1 MRRREFIS
9 ALGGAVVALPLVP
22 ARAQMAKLPTVG
34 FLGIQTRAN
43 QEKWTTAFVQRL
55 RELDWIEGRTVLIE
69 YRWAEGSGDRMSEIA
84 AEFVRLK
91 VDVILTA
98 GTAATLAAKQATSI
112 IPVVFTTVADPVGT
126 GVVGSLSR
134 PGGNITGLSNQS
146 AEIAGKRVA
155 LLGEIVPNLRRLAIL
170 ANASSPIGVM
180 ETSETQLAAQTVGID
195 TVALAIRRAEE
206 IAPSIEGIKGRADAL
221 YIASEALMNT
231 NRFRIN
237 SLALD
242 ARLPTMHGEKGYVEA
257 GGLMSYGA
265 SFTDMYRRAAEYVD
279 KILRGAKA
287 ADLPVAQ
294 PTKFEL
300 AINAKIAKAL
310 GLAVTDKLISLADEV
325 VE

>member
-1 MRRREFIS
+1 MRRREFIA
-9 ALGGAVVALPLVP
+9 ALGAAVALRSAG
-22 ARAQMAKLPTVG
+22 ARAQTAKLPTVG

-98 GTAATLAAKQATSI
+98 GTAGALAVKQATSI

-134 PGGNITGLSNQS
+134 PEGNITGLSNQS

-170 ANASSPIGVM
+170 ANTSSPIGVM
-180 ETSETQLAAQTVGID
+180 ETSETQLAAQTVGVD

-206 IAPSIEGIKGRADAL
+206 IAPAIEGIKGRADAL

-237 SLALD
+237 SLAQD

-257 GGLMSYGA
+257 GGLMSSGA

-310 GLAVTDKLISLADEV
+310 GLAVTDKLISLADDVIE
-325 VE
+325 

>member
-1 MRRREFIS
+1 M
-9 ALGGAVVALPLVP
+9 
-22 ARAQMAKLPTVG
+22 T
-34 FLGIQTRAN
+34 
-43 QEKWTTAFVQRL
+43 
-55 RELDWIEGRTVLIE
+55 
-69 YRWAEGSGDRMSEIA
+69 
-84 AEFVRLK
+84 
-91 VDVILTA
+91 
-98 GTAATLAAKQATSI
+98 
-112 IPVVFTTVADPVGT
+112 
-126 GVVGSLSR
+126 
-134 PGGNITGLSNQS
+134 
-146 AEIAGKRVA
+146 
-155 LLGEIVPNLRRLAIL
+155 
-170 ANASSPIGVM
+170 
-180 ETSETQLAAQTVGID
+180 ETSETQLAAQTVGVD

-206 IAPSIEGIKGRADAL
+206 IAPAIEGIKGRADAL

-310 GLAVTDKLISLADEV
+310 GLAVTDKLISLADDVIE
-325 VE
+325 

>member
-1 MRRREFIS
+1 MRRREFIA
-9 ALGGAVVALPLVP
+9 ALGAAVALRSAG
-22 ARAQMAKLPTVG
+22 ARAQTAKLPTVG

-43 QEKWTTAFVQRL
+43 QERWTTAFVQRL

-126 GVVGSLSR
+126 GVVGSFSR

-170 ANASSPIGVM
+170 ANISSPIGVT
-180 ETSETQLAAQTVGID
+180 ETSETQLAAQTVGVD

-206 IAPSIEGIKGRADAL
+206 IAPAIEGIKGRADAL

-310 GLAVTDKLISLADEV
+310 GLAVTDKLNSLADDVIE
-325 VE
+325 

>member
-1 MRRREFIS
+1 MRRREFIA
-9 ALGGAVVALPLVP
+9 ALGAAVALRS
-22 ARAQMAKLPTVG
+22 AGTRAQTAKLPTVG

-170 ANASSPIGVM
+170 ANTSSPIGVM
-180 ETSETQLAAQTVGID
+180 ETSEAQLAAQTVGVD

-206 IAPSIEGIKGRADAL
+206 IAPAIEGIKGRADAL

>member
-1 MRRREFIS
+1 MRRREFIA
-9 ALGGAVVALPLVP
+9 ALGAAVALRSAG
-22 ARAQMAKLPTVG
+22 ARAQTAKLPTVG

-170 ANASSPIGVM
+170 ANTSSPIGVM
-180 ETSETQLAAQTVGID
+180 ETSETQLAAHTVGVD

-206 IAPSIEGIKGRADAL
+206 IAPAIEGIKGRADAL

-237 SLALD
+237 SLAQD

-300 AINAKIAKAL
+300 AINAKIAKAP
-310 GLAVTDKLISLADEV
+310 GLAVTDKLISLADDVIE
-325 VE
+325 

>member
-1 MRRREFIS
+1 MFNGCGNSIGS
-9 ALGGAVVALPLVP
+9 
-22 ARAQMAKLPTVG
+22 
-34 FLGIQTRAN
+34 I
-43 QEKWTTAFVQRL
+43 
-55 RELDWIEGRTVLIE
+55 TVLIE
-69 YRWAEGSGDRMSEIA
+69 YRWAEGSGYRMSEIA

-134 PGGNITGLSNQS
+134 PEGNITGLSNQS

-170 ANASSPIGVM
+170 ANTSSPIGVM
-180 ETSETQLAAQTVGID
+180 ETSETQLAAQAVGVD

-206 IAPSIEGIKGRADAL
+206 IAPAIEGIKGRADAL

>member
-1 MRRREFIS
+1 MRRREFIA
-9 ALGGAVVALPLVP
+9 ALGAAVALRSAG
-22 ARAQMAKLPTVG
+22 ARAQTAKLPTVG
-34 FLGIQTRAN
+34 FLGVQTRAN

-55 RELDWIEGRTVLIE
+55 GELDWIEGRTVSIE
-69 YRWAEGSGDRMSEIA
+69 YRWAEGRRERMSEIA

-126 GVVGSLSR
+126 GVVGRLSR
-134 PGGNITGLSNQS
+134 PEGNITGLSNQS

-155 LLGEIVPNLRRLAIL
+155 LLREIVPNLRRLAIL
-170 ANASSPIGVM
+170 ANASSPIGVI
-180 ETSETQLAAQTVGID
+180 EISETQLAAQTVGID

-206 IAPSIEGIKGRADAL
+206 IVPAIEEIKGRADAL
-221 YIASEALMNT
+221 YIASEALINT

-237 SLALD
+237 GLALD

-310 GLAVTDKLISLADEV
+310 GLAVTDKLISLADVLIE
-325 VE
+325 

>member
-1 MRRREFIS
+1 MRRREFIA
-9 ALGGAVVALPLVP
+9 ALGAAVALRSAG
-22 ARAQMAKLPTVG
+22 ARAQTAKLPTVG
-34 FLGIQTRAN
+34 FLGIQTREN

-55 RELDWIEGRTVLIE
+55 RELDWIEGRTVSIE

-134 PGGNITGLSNQS
+134 PEGNITGLSNQS

-170 ANASSPIGVM
+170 ANISSPIGVT
-180 ETSETQLAAQTVGID
+180 ETSETQLAAQTVGVD

-206 IAPSIEGIKGRADAL
+206 IAPAIEGIKGRADAL

-310 GLAVTDKLISLADEV
+310 GLAVTDKLNSLADDVIE
-325 VE
+325 

>member
-1 MRRREFIS
+1 MRRREFI
-9 ALGGAVVALPLVP
+9 AAFGAAVALRSAG
-22 ARAQMAKLPTVG
+22 ARAQTAKLPTVG
-34 FLGIQTRAN
+34 FLGIQARAS
-43 QEKWTTAFVQRL
+43 QEKWTAAFVQRL

-146 AEIAGKRVA
+146 AEISGKRVA

-170 ANASSPIGVM
+170 ANISSPIGVT
-180 ETSETQLAAQTVGID
+180 EISKTQLAAQTVGVD

-206 IAPSIEGIKGRADAL
+206 IAPAIEGIKGRADAL
-221 YIASEALMNT
+221 YIASEALINAH
-231 NRFRIN
+231 RFRIN

-242 ARLPTMHGEKGYVEA
+242 ARLPTMHGEKGNVEA

-265 SFTDMYRRAAEYVD
+265 SFTDMYRQAAEYVD

-287 ADLPVAQ
+287 AELPVAQ

-300 AINAKIAKAL
+300 VINAKIAKAL
-310 GLAVTDKLISLADEV
+310 RLAVTDKLNSLADDVIE
-325 VE
+325 

>member
-1 MRRREFIS
+1 MRRREFIA
-9 ALGGAVVALPLVP
+9 ALGAAVALRSAG
-22 ARAQMAKLPTVG
+22 ARAQTAKLPTVG

-170 ANASSPIGVM
+170 ANTSSPIGVM
-180 ETSETQLAAQTVGID
+180 ETSETQLATQTVGVD

-206 IAPSIEGIKGRADAL
+206 IAPAIEGIKGRADAL
-221 YIASEALMNT
+221 YVVTEPLANT
-231 NRFRIN
+231 NRIQSTAWR
-237 SLALD
+237 
-242 ARLPTMHGEKGYVEA
+242 
-257 GGLMSYGA
+257 
-265 SFTDMYRRAAEYVD
+265 
-279 KILRGAKA
+279 
-287 ADLPVAQ
+287 
-294 PTKFEL
+294 
-300 AINAKIAKAL
+300 
-310 GLAVTDKLISLADEV
+310 
-325 VE
+325 

>member
-22 ARAQMAKLPTVG
+22 ARSQRAKLPTVG

-69 YRWAEGSGDRMSEIA
+69 YRWAEGSRDRMSEIA

-134 PGGNITGLSNQS
+134 PEGNITGLSNQS

-170 ANASSPIGVM
+170 ANASSPAGVM
-180 ETSETQLAAQTVGID
+180 ETSEAQLAAQTVGID

-206 IAPSIEGIKGRADAL
+206 IAPAIEGIKGRADAL

-231 NRFRIN
+231 YRFRIN
-237 SLALD
+237 SLAQD

-300 AINAKIAKAL
+300 VINAKIARAL

>member
-1 MRRREFIS
+1 MRRREFIA
-9 ALGGAVVALPLVP
+9 ALGAAVALRSAG
-22 ARAQMAKLPTVG
+22 ARAQTAKLPTVG

-55 RELDWIEGRTVLIE
+55 RELDWIEGRTVFIE

-170 ANASSPIGVM
+170 ANTSSPIGVM

-206 IAPSIEGIKGRADAL
+206 IAPAIEGIKGHADAL

-300 AINAKIAKAL
+300 VINAKIAKAL
-310 GLAVTDKLISLADEV
+310 GLAVTVKLISLADDVIE
-325 VE
+325 

>member
-9 ALGGAVVALPLVP
+9 ALGGAVVVLPLVP

-69 YRWAEGSGDRMSEIA
+69 YRWAEGSGGRMSEIA

-126 GVVGSLSR
+126 GVVGRLSR
-134 PGGNITGLSNQS
+134 PEGNITGLSNQS

-180 ETSETQLAAQTVGID
+180 ETSETQLA
-195 TVALAIRRAEE
+195 
-206 IAPSIEGIKGRADAL
+206 
-221 YIASEALMNT
+221 
-231 NRFRIN
+231 
-237 SLALD
+237 
-242 ARLPTMHGEKGYVEA
+242 
-257 GGLMSYGA
+257 GGLTLLRSQSVERRKSPPPSKGLKGTQMR
-265 SFTDMYRRAAEYVD
+265 FT
-279 KILRGAKA
+279 LRVKR
-287 ADLPVAQ
+287 
-294 PTKFEL
+294 
-300 AINAKIAKAL
+300 
-310 GLAVTDKLISLADEV
+310 S
-325 VE
+325 

>member
-22 ARAQMAKLPTVG
+22 ARAQRAKLPTVG

-69 YRWAEGSGDRMSEIA
+69 YRWAEGSRDRMSEIA

-134 PGGNITGLSNQS
+134 PEGNITGLSNQS

-170 ANASSPIGVM
+170 ANASSPAGVM
-180 ETSETQLAAQTVGID
+180 ETSEAQLAAQTVGID

-206 IAPSIEGIKGRADAL
+206 IAPAIEGIKGRADAL

-231 NRFRIN
+231 YRFRIN
-237 SLALD
+237 SLAQD

-300 AINAKIAKAL
+300 VINAKIARAL

>member
-1 MRRREFIS
+1 MRRREFIA
-9 ALGGAVVALPLVP
+9 ALGAAVALRSAG
-22 ARAQMAKLPTVG
+22 ARAQTAKLPTVG
-34 FLGIQTRAN
+34 FLGIQTQAN
-43 QEKWTTAFVQRL
+43 QEKWTAAFVQRL

-134 PGGNITGLSNQS
+134 RGGNITGLSNQS

-170 ANASSPIGVM
+170 ANISSPIGVT
-180 ETSETQLAAQTVGID
+180 ETSETQLAAQTVGVD

-206 IAPSIEGIKGRADAL
+206 IAPAIEGIKGRADAL
-221 YIASEALMNT
+221 YIASEALANT

-300 AINAKIAKAL
+300 AINAKIAKAP
-310 GLAVTDKLISLADEV
+310 GLAVTDKLISLADDVIE
-325 VE
+325 

>member
-1 MRRREFIS
+1 M
-9 ALGGAVVALPLVP
+9 VALPLVT
-22 ARAQMAKLPTVG
+22 ARAQVAKLRTVG

-98 GTAATLAAKQATSI
+98 GTAATLAAKQATSV

-134 PGGNITGLSNQS
+134 PEGNITGLSNQS

-170 ANASSPIGVM
+170 ASASSPIGVM
-180 ETSETQLAAQTVGID
+180 ETRETQLAAQTVGID

-206 IAPSIEGIKGRADAL
+206 IAPAIEGIKGRADAL

-237 SLALD
+237 GLALD

>member
-1 MRRREFIS
+1 MRRREFIA
-9 ALGGAVVALPLVP
+9 ALGAAVALRSAG
-22 ARAQMAKLPTVG
+22 ARAQTAKLPTVG

-206 IAPSIEGIKGRADAL
+206 IAPAIEGIKGRADAL

-237 SLALD
+237 SLAQD

-279 KILRGAKA
+279 KILRGAKP

-300 AINAKIAKAL
+300 VINTKIAKAL
-310 GLAVTDKLISLADEV
+310 GLTVTDKLISLADEV

>member
-1 MRRREFIS
+1 MRRREFIA
-9 ALGGAVVALPLVP
+9 ALGAAVALRSAG
-22 ARAQMAKLPTVG
+22 ARAQTAKLPTVG

-134 PGGNITGLSNQS
+134 PEGNITGLSNQS

-170 ANASSPIGVM
+170 ANTSSPIGVM
-180 ETSETQLAAQTVGID
+180 ETSETQLAAQTVGVD

-206 IAPSIEGIKGRADAL
+206 IAPAIEGIKGRADAL

>member
-1 MRRREFIS
+1 MRRREFIAALS
-9 ALGGAVVALPLVP
+9 AAVALRSAG
-22 ARAQMAKLPTVG
+22 ARAQTAKLPTVG
-34 FLGIQTRAN
+34 FLGVQTRAN

-98 GTAATLAAKQATSI
+98 GTAGTLAAKQATSV
-112 IPVVFTTVADPVGT
+112 IPVVFATVADPVGI

-155 LLGEIVPNLRRLAIL
+155 LLREIVPDLRRLAIL
-170 ANASSPIGVM
+170 ANISSPIGVV
-180 ETSETQLAAQTVGID
+180 ETSQTQLAARAVRVD
-195 TVALAIRRAEE
+195 TVALEIRRSEE
-206 IAPSIEGIKGRADAL
+206 IAPAIEGIKGRADAL
-221 YIASEALMNT
+221 YVASEALVAT

-237 SLALD
+237 SLALN

-257 GGLMSYGA
+257 GGLISYGA
-265 SFTDMYRRAAEYVD
+265 SFTDVYRRAAEYVD
-279 KILRGAKA
+279 KILRGAK
-287 ADLPVAQ
+287 P
-294 PTKFEL
+294 
-300 AINAKIAKAL
+300 
-310 GLAVTDKLISLADEV
+310 AVPAGRGAYEV
-325 VE
+325 RTGGKYKNC

>member
-1 MRRREFIS
+1 MRRREFIA
-9 ALGGAVVALPLVP
+9 ALGAAVALRSAG
-22 ARAQMAKLPTVG
+22 ARAQTAKLPTVG

-170 ANASSPIGVM
+170 ANTSSPIGVM
-180 ETSETQLAAQTVGID
+180 ETSETQLAAQTVGVD

-206 IAPSIEGIKGRADAL
+206 IAPAIEGIKGRADAL

-279 KILRGAKA
+279 KILRGARP

-300 AINAKIAKAL
+300 VLLRHKLSRPANCCA
-310 GLAVTDKLISLADEV
+310 GPTTWAVR
-325 VE
+325 

>member
-1 MRRREFIS
+1 MRRREFIA
-9 ALGGAVVALPLVP
+9 ALGAAVALRSAG
-22 ARAQMAKLPTVG
+22 ARAQTAKLPTVG

-126 GVVGSLSR
+126 GVVRSLSR

-170 ANASSPIGVM
+170 ANASSPIGVI

-206 IAPSIEGIKGRADAL
+206 IAPAIEGIKGRADAL

-325 VE
+325 IE

>member
-9 ALGGAVVALPLVP
+9 ALGGIVALPSVA
-22 ARAQMAKLPTVG
+22 ARAQPAKLPTVG
-34 FLGIQTRAN
+34 FLGVLTQAAQQR
-43 QEKWTTAFVQRL
+43 WTAAFVQRL
-55 RELDWIEGRTVLIE
+55 RELDWIEGRNVSIE
-69 YRWAEGSGDRMSEIA
+69 YRWAEGRGDRISEIA

-98 GTAATLAAKQATSI
+98 GTAGALAAKQATSI
-112 IPVVFTTVADPVGT
+112 IPVVVATVGDPVGI

-134 PGGNITGLSNQS
+134 PGGNITGLSVQS

-155 LLGEIVPNLRRLAIL
+155 LLRDIVPDFRRLAIL
-170 ANASSPIGVM
+170 ANISSPIGVM
-180 ETSETQLAAQTVGID
+180 ETSETKLAARSVGVD
-195 TVALAIRRAEE
+195 TVALEIRRAEE
-206 IAPSIEGIKGRADAL
+206 IVPAIEGIKGRADAL
-221 YIASEALMNT
+221 YVVTEPLANT

-242 ARLPTMHGEKGYVEA
+242 ARLPTIHGEKGYVEA
-257 GGLMSYGA
+257 GGLMSYGP

-279 KILRGAKA
+279 KILRGAKP

-300 AINAKIAKAL
+300 VINTKIAKAL
-310 GLAVTDKLISLADEV
+310 GLTVTDKLISLADEV
-325 VE
+325 IE

>member
-1 MRRREFIS
+1 MRRREFIA
-9 ALGGAVVALPLVP
+9 ALGAAVALRSAG
-22 ARAQMAKLPTVG
+22 ARAQTAKLPTVG

-112 IPVVFTTVADPVGT
+112 IPVVFTTVADPAGT
-126 GVVGSLSR
+126 GMVGSLSR

-170 ANASSPIGVM
+170 ANTSSPIGVM
-180 ETSETQLAAQTVGID
+180 ETSETQLAAQTVGVD

-206 IAPSIEGIKGRADAL
+206 IAPAIEGIKGRADAL

-310 GLAVTDKLISLADEV
+310 GLAVTDKLISLADDVIE
-325 VE
+325 

>member
-1 MRRREFIS
+1 MRRREFIA
-9 ALGGAVVALPLVP
+9 ALGTAVALRSAD
-22 ARAQMAKLPTVG
+22 ARAQVAKLPTVG

-69 YRWAEGSGDRMSEIA
+69 YRWAEGSGYRMSEIA

-134 PGGNITGLSNQS
+134 PEGNITGLSNQS

-170 ANASSPIGVM
+170 ANTSSPIGVM
-180 ETSETQLAAQTVGID
+180 ETSETQLAAQAVGVD
-195 TVALAIRRAEE
+195 PVALAIRRAEE
-206 IAPSIEGIKGRADAL
+206 IAPAIEGIKGRADAL

-310 GLAVTDKLISLADEV
+310 GLAVPDKLISLADDVIE
-325 VE
+325 

>member
-1 MRRREFIS
+1 MRRREFIA
-9 ALGGAVVALPLVP
+9 ALGAAVALRSAG
-22 ARAQMAKLPTVG
+22 ARAQTAKLPTVG

-170 ANASSPIGVM
+170 ANTSSPIGVM
-180 ETSETQLAAQTVGID
+180 ETSETQLAAQTVGVD

-206 IAPSIEGIKGRADAL
+206 IAPAIEGIKGRADAL

-237 SLALD
+237 SLAQD

-325 VE
+325 IE

>member
-22 ARAQMAKLPTVG
+22 ARAQTAKLPTVG
-34 FLGIQTRAN
+34 FLGVQTRAN
-43 QEKWTTAFVQRL
+43 QEKWTAAFVQRL

-126 GVVGSLSR
+126 GVVGRLSR
-134 PGGNITGLSNQS
+134 PEGNITGLSNQS

-155 LLGEIVPNLRRLAIL
+155 LLREIVPNLRRLAIL
-170 ANASSPIGVM
+170 ANASSPIGVI
-180 ETSETQLAAQTVGID
+180 EISETQLAAQTVGID

-206 IAPSIEGIKGRADAL
+206 IVPAIEEIKGRADAL
-221 YIASEALMNT
+221 YIASEALINT

-294 PTKFEL
+294 PIKFEL
-300 AINAKIAKAL
+300 IINTTIAKAL
-310 GLAVTDKLISLADEV
+310 GLTVTDKLLLLADEV
-325 VE
+325 IE

>member
-1 MRRREFIS
+1 MPTPRAS
-9 ALGGAVVALPLVP
+9 GGPSVSGQLCNRCKTRASLPLDAICRP
-22 ARAQMAKLPTVG
+22 RDTPLWKLE
-34 FLGIQTRAN
+34 A
-43 QEKWTTAFVQRL
+43 
-55 RELDWIEGRTVLIE
+55 
-69 YRWAEGSGDRMSEIA
+69 
-84 AEFVRLK
+84 
-91 VDVILTA
+91 
-98 GTAATLAAKQATSI
+98 
-112 IPVVFTTVADPVGT
+112 
-126 GVVGSLSR
+126 SL
-134 PGGNITGLSNQS
+134 PS

-206 IAPSIEGIKGRADAL
+206 IAPAIEGIKGHADAL

-300 AINAKIAKAL
+300 AINAKIAKTL